1 MPEPLS
7 SDARERVLNA
17 AERLF
22 LARGYAGV
30 SMRDIAED
38 LGVRQATLYYHVP
51 QGKDQLFLDV
61 LDRNLARHRAGLEAA
76 IRTAGPSLRDQ
87 LHAIVHWLV
96 SQPPVD
102 LLRLLRLDRAALPP
116 DDGQRLLDSAHQSL
130 ILPIAQVFRG
140 AQERGEIRGVNA
152 MMLAGSLLAMLDW
165 LSFPIE
171 AQYTTPPPRVMADE
185 LVDTLLD
192 GLWCN
197 PASPE

>member
-1 MPEPLS
+1 
-7 SDARERVLNA
+7 
-17 AERLF
+17 
-22 LARGYAGV
+22 
-30 SMRDIAED
+30 MRDIAED

>member
-1 MPEPLS
+1 LS